1 MVKQH
6 CFPRPV
12 THRYTHLNVGR
23 NKPVRALAQDR
34 RFRHSEAWEC
44 RKSFRSSATAPALL
58 YLLHNPQGCGECRF
72 CMEQKSVHAV
82 VLTPLAYIPV
92 GKAHPGYRRAGL
104 LVPCGYSVL
113 ERVYKDERPVIP
125 AILPGMTLFRKHL
138 CMSRYQLR
146 TLCLLRVALART
158 ARPAVPPK
166 NESPVLY
173 LFGYKCAFR

>member
-1 MVKQH
+1 MQILHGAKICPCSRAH
-6 CFPRPV
+6 APV
-12 THRYTHLNVGR
+12 
-23 NKPVRALAQDR
+23 
-34 RFRHSEAWEC
+34 
-44 RKSFRSSATAPALL
+44 
-58 YLLHNPQGCGECRF
+58 
-72 CMEQKSVHAV
+72 
-82 VLTPLAYIPV
+82 YIPV
-92 GKAHPGYRRAGL
+92 GNAHPGYRRAGL

-173 LFGYKCAFR
+173 LFGYKCAFRGLIDSF